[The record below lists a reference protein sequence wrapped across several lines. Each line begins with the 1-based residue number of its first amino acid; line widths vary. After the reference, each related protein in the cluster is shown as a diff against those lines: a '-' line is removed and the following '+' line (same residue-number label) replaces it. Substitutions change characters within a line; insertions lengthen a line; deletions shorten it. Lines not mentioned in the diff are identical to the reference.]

1 MAVGKANQRLKLS
14 SFSMGNQS
22 YLYIDSI
29 LGIIYMMVSTD
40 LVVLHGHTCQVFDTR
55 TFQKFDMNWCLFW
68 GIYMICWPNH
78 SVA

>member
-1 MAVGKANQRLKLS
+1 MAVGKANQCLKLS
-14 SFSMGNQS
+14 SFGMGNQS

-40 LVVLHGHTCQVFDTR
+40 LVVLHGHVSSIRHKYLSKIWHELMPILRHLHDLLT
-55 TFQKFDMNWCLFW
+55 
-68 GIYMICWPNH
+68 NH